1 MSPFSLH
8 PALPRA
14 ENSHYAAPTVST
26 KPLRGQDEPPY
37 ARYAFLNPYNLSLL
51 AGAGVAA
58 AATGHWWMAVCGV
71 AGEAMWML
79 FAPDSK
85 LLQRTWFDK
94 VWSEK
99 RAAELADAQDAKLKQ
114 LEPMDQQRVLYLRE
128 QKLRIHQLAKENPSL
143 TVELMGEELAKLD
156 GLLDDFTDL
165 ALECNRGERHLA
177 TIDLRS
183 MENSWH
189 LYRGQVE
196 KMPEGDKRRAVAK
209 KNMQVLE
216 QRRNRWDDL
225 KKSAQTARGQ
235 MDLMENTFKLL
246 GDEIVT
252 MSSPEDLG
260 VRLEDLRVGVE
271 AIREATVDE
280 GDVYEDLEEQQQQ
293 QQEEQRRR

>member
-1 MSPFSLH
+1 MSKKP
-8 PALPRA
+8 PRG
-14 ENSHYAAPTVST
+14 EE
-26 KPLRGQDEPPY
+26 EPPY

-58 AATGHWWMAVCGV
+58 AATGHWWMAVCGA

-94 VWSEK
+94 VWKEA
-99 RAAELADAQDAKLKQ
+99 RADAVQEEFNAKLKH

-128 QKLRIHQLAKENPSL
+128 QKNRIHQLAKENPSL
-143 TVELMGEELAKLD
+143 TVDLMGEELAKLD
-156 GLLDDFTDL
+156 GLLDDFIEL
-165 ALECNRGERHLA
+165 ALECTRGERHLA

-196 KMPEGDKRRAVAK
+196 QMPEGDKRRAVAK

-216 QRRNRWDDL
+216 QRRKRWDEL
-225 KKSAQTARGQ
+225 RKNAQTARGQ

-260 VRLEDLRVGVE
+260 TRLDDLRIGVE
-271 AIREATVDE
+271 AIREATVED
-280 GDVYEDLEEQQQQ
+280 GDVYEELEEQQN
-293 QQEEQRRR
+293 EPAQRRR

>member
-1 MSPFSLH
+1 MSKKP
-8 PALPRA
+8 PRGP
-14 ENSHYAAPTVST
+14 E
-26 KPLRGQDEPPY
+26 EPPY

-51 AGAGVAA
+51 AGAGIAA

-99 RAAELADAQDAKLKQ
+99 RADAVQEELDAKLKQ
-114 LEPMDQQRVLYLRE
+114 LEPMDRERVLFLRE
-128 QKLRIHQLAKENPSL
+128 QKKRIHQLAAENPSL
-143 TVELMGEELAKLD
+143 TVELMGDELAKLD

-165 ALECNRGERHLA
+165 ALECTRGERHLA
-177 TIDLRS
+177 TIDLKS

-196 KMPEGDKRRAVAK
+196 QMPEGDKRRAVAK

-216 QRRNRWDDL
+216 QRRNRWEDL
-225 KKSAQTARGQ
+225 RKSAQTARGQ

-260 VRLEDLRVGVE
+260 LRLEDLRVGVE

-280 GDVYEDLEEQQQQ
+280 SDVYAELEEEQNA
-293 QQEEQRRR
+293 QEKRARR

>member
-1 MSPFSLH
+1 MSK
-8 PALPRA
+8 PARRG
-14 ENSHYAAPTVST
+14 EN
-26 KPLRGQDEPPY
+26 EPPY
-37 ARYAFLNPYNLSLL
+37 ARYAFFNPYNLSLL

-58 AATGHWWMAVCGV
+58 AATGHWWMAVCGI

-94 VWSEK
+94 VWAEK
-99 RAAELADAQDAKLKQ
+99 GAAAIAEAQQAKLKQ
-114 LEPMDQQRVLYLRE
+114 LEPMDQNRVLYLRE
-128 QKLRIHQLAKENPSL
+128 QKMRIHQLAAENPSL
-143 TVELMGEELAKLD
+143 TVELMSEELAKLD
-156 GLLDDFTDL
+156 GLLDDFTNL
-165 ALECNRGERHLA
+165 ALECTRGERHLA

-196 KMPEGDKRRAVAK
+196 QMPAGDKRRAVAK
-209 KNMQVLE
+209 KNMAVLE
-216 QRRNRWDDL
+216 QRRKRWEEL

-260 VRLEDLRVGVE
+260 ARLEDLRIGVE
-271 AIREATVDE
+271 AIREATVEE
-280 GDVYEDLEEQQQQ
+280 GDVYEALEEQQH
-293 QQEEQRRR
+293 EEERRRR

>member
-1 MSPFSLH
+1 MSK
-8 PALPRA
+8 PARRG
-14 ENSHYAAPTVST
+14 EN
-26 KPLRGQDEPPY
+26 EPPY
-37 ARYAFLNPYNLSLL
+37 ARYAFFNPYNLSLL

-58 AATGHWWMAVCGV
+58 AATGHWWMAVCGI

-94 VWSEK
+94 VWAEK
-99 RAAELADAQDAKLKQ
+99 GAAAIAEAQEAKLKQ
-114 LEPMDQQRVLYLRE
+114 LEPMDQNRVLYLRE
-128 QKLRIHQLAKENPSL
+128 QKMRIHQLAAENPSL

-156 GLLDDFTDL
+156 GLLDDFTNL
-165 ALECNRGERHLA
+165 ALECTRGERHLA

-196 KMPEGDKRRAVAK
+196 QMPAGDKRRAVAK
-209 KNMQVLE
+209 KNMAVLE
-216 QRRNRWDDL
+216 QRRKRWEEL
-225 KKSAQTARGQ
+225 KKSVQTARGQ

-260 VRLEDLRVGVE
+260 ARLEDLRIGVE
-271 AIREATVDE
+271 AIREATVEE
-280 GDVYEDLEEQQQQ
+280 GDVYEELEEQQN
-293 QQEEQRRR
+293 EEERRRR

>member
-1 MSPFSLH
+1 MS
-8 PALPRA
+8 
-14 ENSHYAAPTVST
+14 N
-26 KPLRGQDEPPY
+26 KPQRGPEEPPY

-58 AATGHWWMAVCGV
+58 AATGHWWMAVCGA

-94 VWSEK
+94 IWNES
-99 RAAELADAQDAKLKQ
+99 RADAVHDAFEAKVKQ
-114 LEPMDQQRVLYLRE
+114 LEPMDQQRVLFLRE
-128 QKLRIHQLAKENPSL
+128 QKKRIHQLAAENPSL

-165 ALECNRGERHLA
+165 ALECTRGERHLA

-196 KMPEGDKRRAVAK
+196 QMPEGDKRRAVAK

-216 QRRNRWDDL
+216 QRRNRWEDL
-225 KKSAQTARGQ
+225 RKSAQTARGQ

-260 VRLEDLRVGVE
+260 VRLEDLRIGVE

-280 GDVYEDLEEQQQQ
+280 GDVFEELEEQQMA
-293 QQEEQRRR
+293 EEKKARR

>member
-1 MSPFSLH
+1 MSK
-8 PALPRA
+8 
-14 ENSHYAAPTVST
+14 
-26 KPLRGQDEPPY
+26 KPQKGPEEAPY

-58 AATGHWWMAVCGV
+58 AATGQWWMAVCGA
-71 AGEAMWML
+71 AGEAIWML

-94 VWSEK
+94 IWSQSQ
-99 RAAELADAQDAKLKQ
+99 ADAVQDALDAKLKQ
-114 LEPMDQQRVLYLRE
+114 LEPMDQQRVLFLRE
-128 QKLRIHQLAKENPSL
+128 QKKRIHQLAAENPSL
-143 TVELMGEELAKLD
+143 TVELMGDELAKLD

-165 ALECNRGERHLA
+165 ALECTRGERHLA

-196 KMPEGDKRRAVAK
+196 QMPEGDKRRAVAK

-216 QRRNRWDDL
+216 QRRNRWEDL
-225 KKSAQTARGQ
+225 RKSAQTARGQ

-260 VRLEDLRVGVE
+260 LRLEDLRIGVE

-280 GDVYEDLEEQQQQ
+280 GEVFEDLEEQQLA
-293 QQEEQRRR
+293 EEKKARQ

>member
-1 MSPFSLH
+1 MSKKP
-8 PALPRA
+8 PRGA
-14 ENSHYAAPTVST
+14 E
-26 KPLRGQDEPPY
+26 EPPY

-94 VWSEK
+94 VWTQS
-99 RAAELADAQDAKLKQ
+99 RADAVQEALDAKLKQ

-128 QKLRIHQLAKENPSL
+128 QKKRIHQLAAENPSL
-143 TVELMGEELAKLD
+143 TVDLMGEELAKLD
-156 GLLDDFTDL
+156 GLVEDFTDL
-165 ALECNRGERHLA
+165 ALECTRGERHLA

-196 KMPEGDKRRAVAK
+196 QMPEGDKRRAVAK

-216 QRRNRWDDL
+216 QRRNRWDEL

-260 VRLEDLRVGVE
+260 LRLDDLRIGVE
-271 AIREATVDE
+271 AIREATVDDA
-280 GDVYEDLEEQQQQ
+280 DVYEELEEQQI
-293 QQEEQRRR
+293 EAPKRRR

>member
-1 MSPFSLH
+1 MRAFSLH
-8 PALPRA
+8 PDLSCA
-14 ENSHYAAPTVST
+14 ENPHYAPPTVSK
-26 KPLRGQDEPPY
+26 KPQRGPDEPPY

-94 VWSEK
+94 VWNQ
-99 RAAELADAQDAKLKQ
+99 RRADAVQEALDAKLKQ
-114 LEPMDQQRVLYLRE
+114 LEPMDQQRVLFLRE
-128 QKLRIHQLAKENPSL
+128 QKKRIHTLAAENPSL
-143 TVELMGEELAKLD
+143 TVELMGDELAKLD

-165 ALECNRGERHLA
+165 ALECTRGERHLA
-177 TIDLRS
+177 TIDLKS

-196 KMPEGDKRRAVAK
+196 QMPEGDKRRAVAK

-216 QRRNRWDDL
+216 QRRNRWEDL
-225 KKSAQTARGQ
+225 RKSAQTARGQ

-260 VRLEDLRVGVE
+260 LRLEDLRIGVE

-280 GDVYEDLEEQQQQ
+280 GEAFEDLEAQLLV
-293 QQEEQRRR
+293 EEKKARR

>member
-1 MSPFSLH
+1 MS
-8 PALPRA
+8 
-14 ENSHYAAPTVST
+14 N
-26 KPLRGQDEPPY
+26 KPQRGPEEPPY

-58 AATGHWWMAVCGV
+58 AATGHWWMAVCGA

-99 RAAELADAQDAKLKQ
+99 RADAVQEALDAKLKQ
-114 LEPMDQQRVLYLRE
+114 LEPMDRERVLFLRE
-128 QKLRIHQLAKENPSL
+128 QKKRIHQLATENPSL
-143 TVELMGEELAKLD
+143 TVELMGDELAKLD

-165 ALECNRGERHLA
+165 ALECTRGERHLA
-177 TIDLRS
+177 TIDLKS

-196 KMPEGDKRRAVAK
+196 QMPEGDKRRAVAK

-216 QRRNRWDDL
+216 QRRNRWEDL
-225 KKSAQTARGQ
+225 RKSAQTARGQ

-260 VRLEDLRVGVE
+260 LRLDDLRIGVE

-280 GDVYEDLEEQQQQ
+280 GEVFEDLEAQQMEQQKKA
-293 QQEEQRRR
+293 RR

>member
-1 MSPFSLH
+1 MPPFSLH
-8 PALPRA
+8 PALSRA
-14 ENSHYAAPTVST
+14 ENSHYAAPTVS
-26 KPLRGQDEPPY
+26 KPARRGENEPPY

-51 AGAGVAA
+51 AGTGVAA

-94 VWSEK
+94 VWAEK
-99 RAAELADAQDAKLKQ
+99 GAAEIAEAQEAKLKQ
-114 LEPMDQQRVLYLRE
+114 LEPMDQNRVLYLRE
-128 QKLRIHQLAKENPSL
+128 QKARIHQLAAENPSL

-156 GLLDDFTDL
+156 GLLDDFTNL
-165 ALECNRGERHLA
+165 ALECTRGERHLA

-196 KMPEGDKRRAVAK
+196 QMPAGDKRRAVAK
-209 KNMQVLE
+209 KNMAVLE
-216 QRRNRWDDL
+216 QRRKRWEEL

-260 VRLEDLRVGVE
+260 ARLEDLRVGVE
-271 AIREATVDE
+271 AIREATVEE
-280 GDVYEDLEEQQQQ
+280 GDVYEELEEQQI
-293 QQEEQRRR
+293 EEERRRR